1 MFGLILML
9 QTAPIQDAPSPV
21 DSVTVSPEKPATKRM
36 PLWSEKIQ
44 PRGLAVHRRRRGP
57 LDPGVRQD
65 RRHARRI
72 ALSAGLD
79 PARISRRTDRRADGV
94 ALAPYRSEKL
104 VEEVDCGRQLFR
116 RLKAYRH
123 GDNNLEGQAQ
133 ALGFTEAAWTAPEPD
148 TFDATIVR
156 DACL

>member
-21 DSVTVSPEKPATKRM
+21 DSVTVSPEKQATQRM
-36 PLWSEKIQ
+36 PLWAEKIQ
-44 PRGLAVHRRRRGP
+44 PKDWPFIGGVEDRSILVFAKTAAAPAGSPYPQVWIRHEYSAV
-57 LDPGVRQD
+57 Q
-65 RRHARRI
+65 
-72 ALSAGLD
+72 
-79 PARISRRTDRRADGV
+79 TDAADGV

-104 VEEVDCGRQLFR
+104 IEEVDCARQLFR
-116 RLKAYRH
+116 RLKTYRH
-123 GDNNLEGQAQ
+123 GDNNLEGPAQ
-133 ALGFTEAAWTAPEPD
+133 ALGFTEAAWTTPEPD

>member
-1 MFGLILML
+1 MFGLMLML

-21 DSVTVSPEKPATKRM
+21 DSVTVSPEKQATQRM
-36 PLWSEKIQ
+36 PLWAEKIQ
-44 PRGLAVHRRRRGP
+44 PKDWPFIGGVEDRSILVFAKTAATPAGSPYPQVWVRHEYSAV
-57 LDPGVRQD
+57 Q
-65 RRHARRI
+65 
-72 ALSAGLD
+72 
-79 PARISRRTDRRADGV
+79 TDAADGV

-104 VEEVDCGRQLFR
+104 VEEVDCARQLFR
-116 RLKAYRH
+116 RLKTYRH
-123 GDNNLEGQAQ
+123 SDNNLEGSAQ

>member
-9 QTAPIQDAPSPV
+9 QTAPIQDTPSAV
-21 DSVTVSPEKPATKRM
+21 DSVTVSPEKPATQRF
-36 PLWSEKIQ
+36 PLWAEDIEARDWPFVGGVEDRSILVFAKTVAT
-44 PRGLAVHRRRRGP
+44 P
-57 LDPGVRQD
+57 PGSAYQNVWI
-65 RRHARRI
+65 RHEYQAAQTDVADGI
-72 ALSAGLD
+72 AL
-79 PARISRRTDRRADGV
+79 T
-94 ALAPYRSEKL
+94 PYRSEKL
-104 VEEVDCGRQLFR
+104 VEEVDCARQLFR

-123 GDNNLEGQAQ
+123 GENNLEGPVQ

>member
-21 DSVTVSPEKPATKRM
+21 DPVTVSPEKQATQRM
-36 PLWSEKIQ
+36 PLWAEKIQ
-44 PRGLAVHRRRRGP
+44 PRDWPFIG
-57 LDPGVRQD
+57 GVED
-65 RRHARRI
+65 RSILVFAKTAATPAGSPYQQVWVRHEYS
-72 ALSAGLD
+72 ALQ
-79 PARISRRTDRRADGV
+79 TDAADGV
-94 ALAPYRSEKL
+94 VLTPYRSEKL
-104 VEEVDCGRQLFR
+104 VEEVDCAKQVFR

-123 GDNNLEGQAQ
+123 RDNNLEGEAQ